1 MNQHK
6 VKPTPQII
14 VSALFNSVY
23 NAEDEEQMNAPPNQR
38 YGCGDKD
45 ACGLRYRR
53 RRVVHQETISNHDE
67 A

>member
-23 NAEDEEQMNAPPNQR
+23 NAEDEEQMIAATSAMVAAI
-38 YGCGDKD
+38 KT
-45 ACGLRYRR
+45 L
-53 RRVVHQETISNHDE
+53 TISTPPSCSSGNYIE
-67 A
+67 P